1 MTACGGGGNS
11 STPPP
16 PPVTVTVTPATASV
30 NAGLTVQFTAAVANS
45 TNTAVTW
52 AVTGGA
58 ANGTISASG
67 LYTAPATPP
76 SGAVT
81 VTATSQADTSAS
93 GSASITVKPA
103 ITVTVSPATATVNAG
118 LTQQFTATVAN
129 TTKTAV
135 TWAVIGGAADGT
147 ISATGLYT
155 APATPP
161 SGAVTV
167 TAASQADASIVG
179 SAKVTVAPAIAVSV
193 NPAAPS
199 VYAGQTQQF
208 TASVANTT
216 NGNVTWSV
224 TGGAANGTVSAA
236 GLYTAPATPP
246 AGGSATVVAES
257 QADSSATGSAHVSIE
272 PAITVTVTGASS
284 SVNAGLTDQFSAT
297 VGPSGISQSV
307 TWQVNGTTGGDTAD
321 GTISTS
327 GLYQSPSA
335 PPASGT
341 VTITATSA
349 TGSVVSPAYSL
360 TIAPAITVSI
370 AAQGTPPSVLVA
382 GTSET
387 FAATVAN
394 TTNQNVNW
402 QVNGVPGGNAT
413 LGVITTAGVYTAPKL
428 LPPGGGVTITATAQA
443 DPNASSSG
451 ISITDGWAN
460 GSLQGTYVFA
470 VQGTDGAGCTFDE
483 VGQFTADG
491 ATNAQGDGNI
501 TGEADFN
508 TTTANG
514 CPGTDV
520 AATAGNLTGTYQIA
534 PNGTGGIQF
543 TTSPEGSSMVYAIV
557 LDASG
562 NARLIEQDASASV
575 TGSVWTQSS
584 TAAPSGAY
592 VFGVAPDQIGLITA
606 ASNAWTGTE
615 DIDINNAGTVTT
627 DASVTGTFT
636 NPDASGRAAMTL
648 IEGATTE
655 NYVYYAV
662 SASRFELM
670 RSDGGIVAI
679 GRADAQASGV
689 NFSLSLLSGNYVF
702 QDAGTQALSPGTA
715 FSAAGQFTADGS
727 GNIPAG
733 AGLDVRSGTSNQ
745 SGQVLP
751 AGSYTASASAD
762 GEYTVTLSVHTY
774 YIWMYSATGGEILQ
788 ADGQGNAQGTVAQQ
802 QNGPFGNNALYGEY
816 ALQMT
821 GGTGTGGATTVVLQ
835 GELAALN
842 GVLAGQGDSVVGGTV
857 NNGASG
863 GALYLVGT
871 YNLEPSGEATG
882 TLMACSGTVAPTS
895 AACPTGDTQ
904 VFTTTLD
911 FWIGTAG
918 KSSAGTTASG
928 RAFLTAAPG
937 GTYWQGTLTQ
947 QY

>member
-1 MTACGGGGNS
+1 
-11 STPPP
+11 
-16 PPVTVTVTPATASV
+16 
-30 NAGLTVQFTAAVANS
+30 
-45 TNTAVTW
+45 
-52 AVTGGA
+52 
-58 ANGTISASG
+58 
-67 LYTAPATPP
+67 
-76 SGAVT
+76 
-81 VTATSQADTSAS
+81 
-93 GSASITVKPA
+93 
-103 ITVTVSPATATVNAG
+103 
-118 LTQQFTATVAN
+118 
-129 TTKTAV
+129 
-135 TWAVIGGAADGT
+135 
-147 ISATGLYT
+147 
-155 APATPP
+155 
-161 SGAVTV
+161 
-167 TAASQADASIVG
+167 
-179 SAKVTVAPAIAVSV
+179 
-193 NPAAPS
+193 
-199 VYAGQTQQF
+199 
-208 TASVANTT
+208 
-216 NGNVTWSV
+216 
-224 TGGAANGTVSAA
+224 
-236 GLYTAPATPP
+236 
-246 AGGSATVVAES
+246 
-257 QADSSATGSAHVSIE
+257 
-272 PAITVTVTGASS
+272 S
-284 SVNAGLTDQFSAT
+284 SVNAGLTDQFSAS

-307 TWQVNGTTGGDTAD
+307 TWQVNGTTGGDTAN

-327 GLYQSPSA
+327 GLYQAPSA
-335 PPASGT
+335 PPAGGT

-349 TGSVVSPAYSL
+349 TGSVVSAAYSL

-382 GTSET
+382 GSSET
-387 FAATVAN
+387 FAAAVAN

-413 LGVITTAGVYTAPKL
+413 VGLITTAGVYTAPKL
-428 LPPGGGVTITATAQA
+428 LPPGGGVAITATAQA

-470 VQGTDGAGCTFDE
+470 VQGTDGAGCTFAE

-491 ATNAQGDGNI
+491 TTNAQGNGNI

-520 AATAGNLTGTYQIA
+520 AATAGNVTGTYQIA

-543 TTSPEGSSMVYAIV
+543 STSPEGVSMVYAIV

-562 NARLIEQDASASV
+562 NARLIEEDANASV
-575 TGSVWTQSS
+575 SGSVWAQSS

-592 VFGVAPDQIGLITA
+592 VFGVPPDQIGLITA

-615 DIDINNAGTVTT
+615 DIDINNAGTITP
-627 DASVTGTFT
+627 DAGVTGTFT
-636 NPDASGRAAMTL
+636 NPDASGRATMTL
-648 IEGATTE
+648 TEGATTE
-655 NYVYYAV
+655 NYVYYAI
-662 SASRFELM
+662 SASRFELV
-670 RSDGGIVAI
+670 RSDNGIVAI
-679 GRADAQASGV
+679 GRADTQASGV
-689 NFSLSLLSGNYVF
+689 DFSQGLLSGNCVF
-702 QDAGTQALSPGTA
+702 QDAGTQALSPGTG
-715 FSAAGQFTADGS
+715 FSAAGQFTAGGS

-733 AGLDVRSGTSNQ
+733 ASLDVRTGTSNQ
-745 SGQVLP
+745 SGQTFA

-762 GEYTVTLSVHTY
+762 GEYTVTLGIHTY

-802 QNGPFGNNALYGEY
+802 QNGPFSDGALYGEY

-842 GVLAGQGDSVVGGTV
+842 GELAGQGDSVVGGTV
-857 NNGASG
+857 NNGGSG

-871 YNLEPSGEATG
+871 YTVGASGEATG
-882 TLMACSGTVAPTS
+882 TLMACSGSVAPSS

-918 KSSAGTTASG
+918 QSSAGTTASG